1 MGTDRFEVRDKRGGF
16 LWVSN
21 KVFDHFAKQLNSTSF
36 MLYLALCRLANNET
50 QECFPSETYIA
61 DMIGVSDRTVRSAM
75 KELIAISLVALSK
88 KGRCNLY
95 TLLSIPENF
104 SGNFLHTGN
113 SELQTPEKY
122 CTNTGSQ
129 LPTNKTN
136 NKTQEQD
143 SFNLSPPSSERTST
157 KESKP
162 NKNNSDPRREK
173 CIAILSNGYK
183 HRGWPF
189 AFNGKDGIQLDRLLK
204 DRRNMTADDFKI
216 WLKNYFASDGV
227 VPGDMPYLYLNK
239 LPRYWQG
246 PLDRFGK
253 LLDCAPAEIE
263 A

>member
-1 MGTDRFEVRDKRGGF
+1 MIGISSRSVRDN
-16 LWVSN
+16 L
-21 KVFDHFAKQLNSTSF
+21 
-36 MLYLALCRLANNET
+36 ET
-50 QECFPSETYIA
+50 
-61 DMIGVSDRTVRSAM
+61 
-75 KELIAISLVALSK
+75 LIQVGLIERRK
-88 KGRCNLY
+88 KGRGYDYCLMA
-95 TLLSIPENF
+95 IPESF
-104 SGNFLHTGN
+104 SGI
-113 SELQTPEKY
+113 SENRKIQASTPEVFY
-122 CTNTGSQ
+122 QNTGSQ

-143 SFNLSPPSSERTST
+143 SFNLSPPSSERMST
-157 KESKP
+157 KEPKP
-162 NKNNSDPRREK
+162 KKNNSDPRREK